1 MAKIDKLGWISLSA
15 VLMAVGML
23 SPALSADGIH
33 DAAERQDRDSACSP
47 VMAPSASG
55 DPLGQPGL
63 IQKQKGQREGEL
75 RGIPKTAEEF
85 SKRVKEI
92 GDYVREFLKTSV
104 VPGIS
109 LALGVGDEFTHFEGF
124 GFSDLNSGRAVTPET
139 KFRIGSVSK
148 TLTATALG
156 LLLAEGKLNL
166 DADVRQYVPEFPDK
180 GSTITLRQLA
190 VHQSGIRHYRG
201 NEVLNLRSYKNVLE
215 ALTIF
220 AADPLL
226 AKPGTTHSYSSY
238 GYVLLSAAMERAAGL
253 PFLTLIRDNVL
264 IPLQM
269 TQTKPEVGG
278 RLLPGQA
285 TGYVRGTDGKAQ
297 VAPKDDLSA
306 IWAAGGFVSMA
317 GDLLKF
323 ARAYLNGRFLR
334 QETLDLL
341 WTPPTLGDGTK
352 AGGGF
357 GWQVARTP
365 KGRRLLVAGGNSIGG
380 TTVVFVVPEERVV
393 VVFMTNMTNA
403 PIRGIPIKTLQLLLG
418 EENT

>member
-1 MAKIDKLGWISLSA
+1 MAKFDKLGWIALA
-15 VLMAVGML
+15 AALVAAGAPG
-23 SPALSADGIH
+23 PALGADGIH
-33 DAAERQDRDSACSP
+33 DTEERGDREIVGALVNP
-47 VMAPSASG
+47 PPAPC
-55 DPLGQPGL
+55 
-63 IQKQKGQREGEL
+63 EL
-75 RGIPKTAEEF
+75 RRVPKTAEEF
-85 SKRVKEI
+85 SRRAKEI
-92 GDYVREFLKTSV
+92 GDYVREFIKGSV

-124 GFSDLNSGRAVTPET
+124 GFSDLSSGRAVTPQT
-139 KFRIGSVSK
+139 RFRIGSVSK

-156 LLLAEGKLNL
+156 LLLEEGKLDL

-180 GSTITLRQLA
+180 GYPITLRQLA
-190 VHQSGIRHYRG
+190 IHQSGIRHYRG
-201 NEVLNLRSYKNVLE
+201 NEVLNVHSYKNVFE
-215 ALTIF
+215 PLTVF

-226 AKPGTTHSYSSY
+226 AKPGTKHSYSSY

-253 PFLTLIRDNVL
+253 PFLNLMSGMVL
-264 IPLQM
+264 NPLQM
-269 TQTKPEVGG
+269 TQTEPELGG

-306 IWAAGGFVSMA
+306 IWAGGGYVSTA

-323 ARAYLNGRFLR
+323 ARSYLNGRFLR

-341 WTPPTLGDGTK
+341 WTPPTPINGAK
-352 AGGGF
+352 SGGGF

-380 TTVVFVVPEERVV
+380 TTVVFVVPEEKVV
-393 VVFMTNMTNA
+393 LVFMTNMTSA
-403 PIRGIPIKTLQLLLG
+403 PIKGVPAKILGILLG
-418 EENT
+418 EEGERGR